1 MSELNS
7 TSESEGEKPGCNL
20 HIEQGCC
27 HEHVRCD
34 QETTDGCNSCR
45 GMKKRGRLEL
55 KVYSV
60 ETPDLKINYWD
71 RQGNSIKMELV

>member
-1 MSELNS
+1 
-7 TSESEGEKPGCNL
+7 
-20 HIEQGCC
+20 
-27 HEHVRCD
+27 
-34 QETTDGCNSCR
+34 
-45 GMKKRGRLEL
+45 MKKRGRLEL